1 MDDELKREIMSIA
14 ADLNDIVYRG
24 VRYEVDKTI
33 RVYDSV
39 GHVGKRLDR
48 VARAV
53 GADMVAHLGL

>member
-1 MDDELKREIMSIA
+1 MDDELKR
-14 ADLNDIVYRG
+14 G
-24 VRYEVDKTI
+24 VRYEGDKTI